1 MIIRRIEMA
10 TKNYGALRILTKDKL
25 SIISV
30 DPKDI
35 TASDNYV
42 YAYPRNHSLRDTGP
56 ALRIVLGEYE
66 DEVYAKEVIQ
76 LIFTALSNDNST
88 FEMPDEEA
96 LDEYE
101 DKIKKR
107 ACLGAEKIIKADL
120 KYTTGSE
127 INDDGEEVIYT
138 EGKMTVIDNNT
149 EVYLTIRNPGIYHE
163 YDFTVSKSN
172 KRKRVQS
179 CYHTFH
185 ELLMSRYGAF
195 LASMYRE
202 SGERNK
208 AAINAARTAKEQKGK
223 G

>member
-1 MIIRRIEMA
+1 MAIR
-10 TKNYGALRILTKDKL
+10 NNGALRILTKDKL

-42 YAYPRNHSLRDTGP
+42 YAYPRNRSLRDTEP

-76 LIFTALSNDNST
+76 LIFTALSKDDST

-107 ACLGAEKIIKADL
+107 ACLGADKIIKTNL
-120 KYTTGSE
+120 KFTTGSE
-127 INDDGEEVIYT
+127 INDDGEEVKI
-138 EGKMTVIDNNT
+138 GRAHV
-149 EVYLTIRNPGIYHE
+149 
-163 YDFTVSKSN
+163 
-172 KRKRVQS
+172 
-179 CYHTFH
+179 
-185 ELLMSRYGAF
+185 
-195 LASMYRE
+195 
-202 SGERNK
+202 
-208 AAINAARTAKEQKGK
+208 
-223 G
+223 

>member
-1 MIIRRIEMA
+1 MA

-202 SGERNK
+202 SGKRNK

>member
-1 MIIRRIEMA
+1 MA

-76 LIFTALSNDNST
+76 LIFIALSNDNST

-163 YDFTVSKSN
+163 YDFTVSKRN
-172 KRKRVQS
+172 KRERVQS

-202 SGERNK
+202 SDERNK
-208 AAINAARTAKEQKGK
+208 AAMKAAETATKQKRKE
-223 G
+223 

>member
-1 MIIRRIEMA
+1 MAIR
-10 TKNYGALRILTKDKL
+10 NNGALRILTKDKL

-202 SGERNK
+202 SGKRNK
-208 AAINAARTAKEQKGK
+208 AAIKTAGTATEQKEEK
-223 G
+223 

>member
-1 MIIRRIEMA
+1 MA

-172 KRKRVQS
+172 KRRRVQS

-202 SGERNK
+202 SGKRNK
-208 AAINAARTAKEQKGK
+208 AAVNNPPLRLKP
-223 G
+223 

>member
-1 MIIRRIEMA
+1 MA

-96 LDEYE
+96 LDDYE

>member
-1 MIIRRIEMA
+1 MA

>member
-1 MIIRRIEMA
+1 MAIRNNG
-10 TKNYGALRILTKDKL
+10 TLRILTKDKL

-35 TASDNYV
+35 IAIDNYV
-42 YAYPRNHSLRDTGP
+42 YAYPRNRSLRDTEP

-76 LIFTALSNDNST
+76 LIFTALSKDDST

-107 ACLGAEKIIKADL
+107 ACLGADKIIKTNL

-138 EGKMTVIDNNT
+138 EGKMTIIDNNT
-149 EVYLTIRNPGIYHE
+149 EVYLTIRNPGIHHE

-172 KRKRVQS
+172 KNQRVQS

-195 LASMYRE
+195 LASMHKE
-202 SGERNK
+202 SDERNK
-208 AAINAARTAKEQKGK
+208 AAVKAAETDTEQKEK
-223 G
+223 E

>member
-1 MIIRRIEMA
+1 MA

-202 SGERNK
+202 SGKRNK
-208 AAINAARTAKEQKGK
+208 AAIKTAGTAKEQKGK

>member
-1 MIIRRIEMA
+1 MA
-10 TKNYGALRILTKDKL
+10 TKNYGALRILTKDKM

-208 AAINAARTAKEQKGK
+208 AAINATRTAKEQKGK

>member
-1 MIIRRIEMA
+1 MAIR
-10 TKNYGALRILTKDKL
+10 NNGALRILTKDKM

-42 YAYPRNHSLRDTGP
+42 YAYPRNRSLRDTEP
-56 ALRIVLGEYE
+56 ALRIILGEYE

-76 LIFTALSNDNST
+76 LIFTALSKDDST

-107 ACLGAEKIIKADL
+107 ACLGADKIIKTNL

-127 INDDGEEVIYT
+127 INDDGENIIYT
-138 EGKMTVIDNNT
+138 EGEMTVIDNNT
-149 EVYLTIRNPGIYHE
+149 EVYLTIRNPGVHHE

-172 KRKRVQS
+172 KRHRVQS

-195 LASMYRE
+195 LASMHKE
-202 SGERNK
+202 SDERNK
-208 AAINAARTAKEQKGK
+208 AAMKAAETATKQKRKE
-223 G
+223 

>member
-1 MIIRRIEMA
+1 MA
-10 TKNYGALRILTKDKL
+10 TKNYGALRILTKDKM

-138 EGKMTVIDNNT
+138 EGKMTVIDNDT

-172 KRKRVQS
+172 KRRRVQS

-202 SGERNK
+202 SGKRNK
-208 AAINAARTAKEQKGK
+208 AAVNNPPLRLKP
-223 G
+223 

>member
-1 MIIRRIEMA
+1 MA
-10 TKNYGALRILTKDKL
+10 TKNYGALRILTKDKM

-172 KRKRVQS
+172 KRRRVQS

-202 SGERNK
+202 SGKRNK
-208 AAINAARTAKEQKGK
+208 AAINAAGTATEQKEEK
-223 G
+223 

>member
-1 MIIRRIEMA
+1 MA

-172 KRKRVQS
+172 KCKRVQS

-202 SGERNK
+202 SGKRNK
-208 AAINAARTAKEQKGK
+208 AAINAAGTAKEQKGK

>member
-1 MIIRRIEMA
+1 MA

-202 SGERNK
+202 SGKRNK
-208 AAINAARTAKEQKGK
+208 AAIKTAGTATEQKEEK
-223 G
+223 

>member
-1 MIIRRIEMA
+1 MA

-56 ALRIVLGEYE
+56 TLRIVLGEYE

-172 KRKRVQS
+172 KRRRVQS

-202 SGERNK
+202 SGKRNK
-208 AAINAARTAKEQKGK
+208 AAVNNPPLRLKP
-223 G
+223 

>member
-1 MIIRRIEMA
+1 MA
-10 TKNYGALRILTKDKL
+10 TKNYGALRILTKDKM

-127 INDDGEEVIYT
+127 INDDGEEAIYT

>member
-1 MIIRRIEMA
+1 MA

-208 AAINAARTAKEQKGK
+208 AAINAARTAKEQKGE

>member
-1 MIIRRIEMA
+1 MA

-172 KRKRVQS
+172 KRKRVQN

-208 AAINAARTAKEQKGK
+208 AAINAARTATEQKEEK
-223 G
+223 

>member
-1 MIIRRIEMA
+1 MAIR
-10 TKNYGALRILTKDKL
+10 NNGALRILTKDKL

-35 TASDNYV
+35 TASGNYV
-42 YAYPRNHSLRDTGP
+42 YAYPRNRSLRDTEP

-76 LIFTALSNDNST
+76 LIFTALSKDDST

-107 ACLGAEKIIKADL
+107 ACLGADKIIKTNL

-127 INDDGEEVIYT
+127 INDDGENIIYT

-149 EVYLTIRNPGIYHE
+149 EVYLTIRNPGVHHE

-172 KRKRVQS
+172 KRERVQS

-202 SGERNK
+202 SGVRNE
-208 AAINAARTAKEQKGK
+208 AAINATRTAKEQKGK
-223 G
+223 E

>member
-1 MIIRRIEMA
+1 MAIR
-10 TKNYGALRILTKDKL
+10 NNGALRILTKDKM

-35 TASDNYV
+35 IASGNYV
-42 YAYPRNHSLRDTGP
+42 YAYPRNRSLRDTEP

-66 DEVYAKEVIQ
+66 DEVYAKEVIR
-76 LIFTALSNDNST
+76 LIFTALSKDDST

-107 ACLGAEKIIKADL
+107 ACLGADKIIKTNL

-127 INDDGEEVIYT
+127 INDDGENIIYT

-149 EVYLTIRNPGIYHE
+149 EVYLTIRNPGVHHE

-172 KRKRVQS
+172 KRERVQS

-185 ELLMSRYGAF
+185 ELLISRYGAF
-195 LASMYRE
+195 LASMHKE
-202 SGERNK
+202 SDERNK
-208 AAINAARTAKEQKGK
+208 AAINAARTATEQKEK
-223 G
+223 E

>member
-1 MIIRRIEMA
+1 MA

-66 DEVYAKEVIQ
+66 DEIYAKEVIQ

-149 EVYLTIRNPGIYHE
+149 EVYLAIRNPGIYHE

-208 AAINAARTAKEQKGK
+208 TAINAARTAKERKGEE
-223 G
+223 

>member
-1 MIIRRIEMA
+1 MA

-66 DEVYAKEVIQ
+66 DEIYAKEVIQ

>member
-1 MIIRRIEMA
+1 MA
-10 TKNYGALRILTKDKL
+10 TKNYGALRILTKDKM

-208 AAINAARTAKEQKGK
+208 AAINVARTAKEQKGK

>member
-1 MIIRRIEMA
+1 MA

-172 KRKRVQS
+172 KRERVQN

>member
-1 MIIRRIEMA
+1 MA

-172 KRKRVQS
+172 KRRRVQS

-202 SGERNK
+202 SGKRNK
-208 AAINAARTAKEQKGK
+208 AAVNNPPLKLKP
-223 G
+223 

>member
-1 MIIRRIEMA
+1 MA

-202 SGERNK
+202 SGKRNK
-208 AAINAARTAKEQKGK
+208 AAVNNPPLRLKP
-223 G
+223 

>member
-1 MIIRRIEMA
+1 MAIR
-10 TKNYGALRILTKDKL
+10 NNGALRILTKDKL

-42 YAYPRNHSLRDTGP
+42 YAYPRNRSLRDTEP

-76 LIFTALSNDNST
+76 LIFTALSKDDST

-107 ACLGAEKIIKADL
+107 ACHGADKIIKTNL

-127 INDDGEEVIYT
+127 INDDGENIIYT
-138 EGKMTVIDNNT
+138 EGEMTVIDNNT
-149 EVYLTIRNPGIYHE
+149 EVYLTIRNPGVHHE
-163 YDFTVSKSN
+163 YDFTVSKNN
-172 KRKRVQS
+172 KRERVQS

-202 SGERNK
+202 SGVRNE

-223 G
+223 E

>member
-1 MIIRRIEMA
+1 MA

-208 AAINAARTAKEQKGK
+208 AAINAAGTAKEQKGK

>member
-1 MIIRRIEMA
+1 MA
-10 TKNYGALRILTKDKL
+10 TKNYGALRILTKDKM

>member
-1 MIIRRIEMA
+1 MA

-208 AAINAARTAKEQKGK
+208 ATINAARTAKEQKGK

>member
-1 MIIRRIEMA
+1 MA
-10 TKNYGALRILTKDKL
+10 TKNYGALRILTKDKM

-172 KRKRVQS
+172 KRRRVQS

-202 SGERNK
+202 SGKRNK
-208 AAINAARTAKEQKGK
+208 AAIKTAGTTKEQKGK

>member
-1 MIIRRIEMA
+1 MAIR
-10 TKNYGALRILTKDKL
+10 NNGALRILTKDKL

-42 YAYPRNHSLRDTGP
+42 YAYPRNRSLRDTEP

-76 LIFTALSNDNST
+76 LIFTALSKDDSI

-107 ACLGAEKIIKADL
+107 ACLGADKIIKTNL

-127 INDDGEEVIYT
+127 INDDGENIIYT

-149 EVYLTIRNPGIYHE
+149 EVYLTIRNPGVYHE

-172 KRKRVQS
+172 KRERIQS

-195 LASMYRE
+195 LASMHKE
-202 SGERNK
+202 SDERNK
-208 AAINAARTAKEQKGK
+208 AAINAARTATEQKEK
-223 G
+223 E

>member
-1 MIIRRIEMA
+1 MAIR
-10 TKNYGALRILTKDKL
+10 NNGALRILTKDKL

-42 YAYPRNHSLRDTGP
+42 YAYPRNRSLRDTEP

-76 LIFTALSNDNST
+76 LIVTALSKDDSI

-107 ACLGAEKIIKADL
+107 ACLGADKIIKTNL

-127 INDDGEEVIYT
+127 INDDGENIIYT

-149 EVYLTIRNPGIYHE
+149 EVYLTIRNPGVHHE

-172 KRKRVQS
+172 KRERIQS

-195 LASMYRE
+195 LASMHKE
-202 SGERNK
+202 SDERNK
-208 AAINAARTAKEQKGK
+208 AAINAARTATEQKEK
-223 G
+223 E

>member
-1 MIIRRIEMA
+1 MA

-208 AAINAARTAKEQKGK
+208 AAINAARTATEQKEEK
-223 G
+223 

>member
-1 MIIRRIEMA
+1 MA

-172 KRKRVQS
+172 KRRRVQS

-208 AAINAARTAKEQKGK
+208 AAIKTAGTATEQKEEK
-223 G
+223 

>member
-1 MIIRRIEMA
+1 MAIR
-10 TKNYGALRILTKDKL
+10 NNGALRILTKDKL

-138 EGKMTVIDNNT
+138 EGKMTVIDNDT
-149 EVYLTIRNPGIYHE
+149 EVYLTIRNPGVHHE

-172 KRKRVQS
+172 KRERVQS

-195 LASMYRE
+195 LASMHKE
-202 SGERNK
+202 SDERNK
-208 AAINAARTAKEQKGK
+208 AAINAARTATEQKEK
-223 G
+223 E

>member
-1 MIIRRIEMA
+1 MA

-127 INDDGEEVIYT
+127 INDDGEEAIYT

>member
-1 MIIRRIEMA
+1 MAIR
-10 TKNYGALRILTKDKL
+10 NNGALRILTKDKL

-42 YAYPRNHSLRDTGP
+42 YAYPRNRSLRDTEP

-76 LIFTALSNDNST
+76 LIFTALSKDYSI

-107 ACLGAEKIIKADL
+107 ACLGADKIIKTNL

-127 INDDGEEVIYT
+127 INDDGENIIYT

-149 EVYLTIRNPGIYHE
+149 EVYLTIRNPGVHHE

-172 KRKRVQS
+172 KRDRVQS

-195 LASMYRE
+195 LASMHKE
-202 SGERNK
+202 SDERNK
-208 AAINAARTAKEQKGK
+208 AAINAARTATEQKEK
-223 G
+223 E